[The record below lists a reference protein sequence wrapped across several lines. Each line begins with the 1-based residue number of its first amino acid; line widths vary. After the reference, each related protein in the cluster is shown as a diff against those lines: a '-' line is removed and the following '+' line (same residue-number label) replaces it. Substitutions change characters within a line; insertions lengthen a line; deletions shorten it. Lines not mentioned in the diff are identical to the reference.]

1 MSLFRSYQ
9 KLGLVRFSIPPVPI
23 RPRIKCSSPAEQRTQ
38 TQHKIIKARLHNVST
53 TSCMSSR
60 YAAAHK
66 EPQGSGDSRPTALDI
81 VKDEGLQGKLG
92 DKVAIITGCSSG
104 IGIETARALNA
115 TGCKLFLG
123 VRDTAKGQ
131 NALADILEP
140 GRVELL
146 RMDLN
151 SLDSVRAAAAEFL
164 QKSETL
170 NILVNNAG
178 VMATPEG
185 KTADGFET
193 QFGICHLAHF
203 LLFQLLKPT
212 LLASSTPHFN
222 SRVVAL
228 SSSGHRGGGVR
239 FDDYTFEKG
248 DYSPWAAYAQAKT
261 ANIYMTN
268 EIDRRYGAKG
278 LHGLSVMPGG
288 IKTGLQKHVPG
299 FAEMAKQEAVRKYT
313 KSPEQGAATT
323 LYAALSKEWEGRGG
337 KYLEDCRE
345 ADLTTSTGALSK
357 GYAPHA
363 YDEEAE
369 KKLWADSLNFVGLEH
384 DE

>member
-1 MSLFRSYQ
+1 MSLLRSYRQ
-9 KLGLVRFSIPPVPI
+9 SRLVCLPTSFLPILPGIKWFSPTQP
-23 RPRIKCSSPAEQRTQ
+23 RPQ
-38 TQHKIIKARLHNVST
+38 TQHQIISTRLHSFST
-53 TSCMSSR
+53 TSIMSSR

-66 EPQGSGDSRPTALDI
+66 EPQGFGDSRPTALDI

-92 DKVAIITGCSSG
+92 DKVALITGCSSG

-146 RMDLN
+146 TLDLN

-164 QKSETL
+164 RKSKPL
-170 NILVNNAG
+170 NVLINNAG

-185 KTADGFET
+185 KTADGFEI
-193 QFGICHLAHF
+193 QFGTCHLAHF
-203 LLFQLLKPT
+203 LLFQLLKPA

-228 SSSGHRGGGVR
+228 SSSGHRGGGIR
-239 FDDYTFEKG
+239 PDDYNFEKG
-248 DYSPWAAYAQAKT
+248 KYSPWVAYSQAKT
-261 ANIYMTN
+261 ANIYMAN
-268 EIDRRYGAKG
+268 EIERRYGAKG

-288 IKTGLQKHVPG
+288 ILTGLQKHVPG
-299 FAEMAKQEAVRKYT
+299 FAEMTKQEAVRKYT

-323 LYAALSKEWEGRGG
+323 VYAALSEEWEGRGG
-337 KYLEDCRE
+337 KYLEDCGE
-345 ADLTTSTGALSK
+345 AELTTSTGPVSL
-357 GYAPHA
+357 GHAPHA
-363 YDEEAE
+363 YDEKAG
-369 KKLWADSLNFVGLEH
+369 KQLWADSLKFVGLND